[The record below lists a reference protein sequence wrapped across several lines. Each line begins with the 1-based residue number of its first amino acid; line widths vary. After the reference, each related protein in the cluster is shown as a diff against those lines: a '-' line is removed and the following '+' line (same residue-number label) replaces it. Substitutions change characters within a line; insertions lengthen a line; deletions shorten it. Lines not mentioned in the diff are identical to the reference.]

1 MAKKAT
7 SAQKAAGK
15 PEKKPGEPKRLSK
28 VGEWMRAHPDGV
40 IEIHDLKA
48 VLK

>member
-1 MAKKAT
+1 LELT
-7 SAQKAAGK
+7 FLGGFVIFN
-15 PEKKPGEPKRLSK
+15 GEQDFFTI
-28 VGEWMRAHPDGV
+28 PDGV

>member
-1 MAKKAT
+1 MAPKPLSRKKEPVK
-7 SAQKAAGK
+7 S
-15 PEKKPGEPKRLSK
+15 EKRSGEPKKLSK
-28 VGEWMRAHPDGV
+28 TGEWMRAHPDGV